1 MAKLFFCAHLC
12 IKAAK
17 RQILKSN
24 NERRYHK
31 RFKYEAFIS
40 HDVTS
45 NDTIHPGKIFNF
57 SKGGLYFQ
65 SDESIKPGEEVFVGL
80 TTDSD
85 SAEHDT
91 QLLFEVRI
99 VWQQALKD
107 TPYRFGYG
115 GRFLN
120 SSDSFLENPELLKL
134 EQQTPTSADGVLA
147 AEKDSRKYKR
157 RFYNKRLYFIY
168 KNLKFIGL
176 VANISRGGALI
187 ETEVKFSLGES
198 LKLIVP
204 LGKSGKDAQVK
215 GWIVRICLR
224 RVGVSFER
232 RSGQERRSDLDRRTG
247 LERRG
252 SKRRKIDY
260 SDASG
265 R

>member
-1 MAKLFFCAHLC
+1 M
-12 IKAAK
+12 
-17 RQILKSN
+17 KSN
-24 NERRYHK
+24 NERRHHR

-65 SDESIKPGEEVFVGL
+65 SDESVKPGEELFVGL
-80 TTDSD
+80 MADSD

-99 VWQQALKD
+99 VWRQALKD
-107 TPYRFGYG
+107 APYRFGYG
-115 GRFLN
+115 SRFLS
-120 SSDSFLENPELLKL
+120 SSDAFLENPDLLKL
-134 EQQTPTSADGVLA
+134 EQQTQTSAGSQLA
-147 AEKDSRKYKR
+147 ADKDSRRYRR

-168 KNLKFIGL
+168 KNLKFIAWI
-176 VANISRGGALI
+176 ANISRGGALI

-198 LKLIVP
+198 IKLIVP
-204 LGKSGKDAQVK
+204 VDKSGKAAQIK
-215 GWIVRICLR
+215 GWIVRICPG

-232 RSGQERRSDLDRRTG
+232 RSGHERRSDLDRRTG

-252 SKRRKIDY
+252 SKRRKF
-260 SDASG
+260 DASHAPG

>member
-1 MAKLFFCAHLC
+1 
-12 IKAAK
+12 
-17 RQILKSN
+17 LKSN
-24 NERRYHK
+24 NERRHHS

-45 NDTIHPGKIFNF
+45 SDTIHPGKIFNF
-57 SKGGLYFQ
+57 SKGGLYFV
-65 SDESIKPGEEVFVGL
+65 SDESIKPGEEIFVGL
-80 TTDSD
+80 TTHSD

-99 VWQQALKD
+99 VWQQTLKESL
-107 TPYRFGYG
+107 YRFGYG
-115 GRFLN
+115 GRFLHA
-120 SSDSFLENPELLKL
+120 SDSFLENPEVLKL
-134 EQQTPTSADGVLA
+134 EEKMSADSGLS
-147 AEKDSRKYKR
+147 AERDSRKYNR
-157 RFYNKRLYFIY
+157 RIYNKQLYFIY
-168 KNLKFIGL
+168 KNLKFAGL
-176 VANISRGGALI
+176 VPNISRGGALI

-198 LKLIVP
+198 IQLIVP
-204 LGKSGKDAQVK
+204 VGKAGKDAMVK

-260 SDASG
+260 SDTSG
-265 R
+265 K

>member
-1 MAKLFFCAHLC
+1 MGSWLFCATLG
-12 IKAAK
+12 IKGSK

-24 NERRYHK
+24 SERRHHS

-40 HDVTS
+40 HDVPS
-45 NDTIHPGKIFNF
+45 SDTIHSGKIFNF
-57 SKGGLYFQ
+57 SKGGLYFE
-65 SDESIKPGEEVFVGL
+65 SDESIDPGEEVFVGL

-85 SAEHDT
+85 SVEHDT

-99 VWQQALKD
+99 IWRQALED
-107 TPYRFGYG
+107 APYRFGYG

-134 EQQTPTSADGVLA
+134 EQQTQTSADLGLSA
-147 AEKDSRKYKR
+147 DKDSRKYKR
-157 RFYNKRLYFIY
+157 RFYNKQLYFIY

-176 VANISRGGALI
+176 VSNISRGGALI

-198 LKLIVP
+198 IKLIVP
-204 LGKSGKDAQVK
+204 MSKTGKDALVK

-224 RVGVSFER
+224 RIGVSFER

-252 SKRRKIDY
+252 SKRRKFDY

-265 R
+265 K